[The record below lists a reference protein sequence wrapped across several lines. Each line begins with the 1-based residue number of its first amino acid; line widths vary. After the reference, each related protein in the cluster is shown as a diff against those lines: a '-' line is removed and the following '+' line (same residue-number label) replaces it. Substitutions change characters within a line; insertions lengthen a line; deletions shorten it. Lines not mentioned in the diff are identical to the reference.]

1 MFFLHYSKKEKKWRP
16 WSTGALLINGWSSSL
31 MVLVEEAFA
40 LDNRDSQV
48 GVELTSSSYLNQR
61 LDDVTHNHNG
71 CPVTLEFVF
80 DG

>member
-1 MFFLHYSKKEKKWRP
+1 
-16 WSTGALLINGWSSSL
+16 